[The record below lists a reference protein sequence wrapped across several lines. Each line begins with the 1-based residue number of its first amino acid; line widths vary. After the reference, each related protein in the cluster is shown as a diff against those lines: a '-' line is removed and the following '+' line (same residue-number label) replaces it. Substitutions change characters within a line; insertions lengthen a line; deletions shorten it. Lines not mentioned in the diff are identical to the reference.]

1 MAVTQ
6 IGLSKSQSW
15 GSQSNGLQVRLG
27 ETLQDVYLHW
37 HTIADFG
44 TGWNAKFGI
53 ALNWR
58 GVPRGVTGGDGG
70 YGKWQYGGNG
80 SDGLYYV
87 EIPEGECLH
96 RASPSGGT
104 DWCHSFDIAG
114 IFDAVFSDGLSFS
127 ARDYDEV
134 QFSLIINAIYSE
146 ACAAIE
152 GYPNS
157 PTSSADLWIGFIP
170 EFTLTS
176 ASVTLESLTIGY
188 SADGWER
195 RDDSYSARLTQGG
208 ASLGSATGK
217 TSGFGKISIP
227 LSTLKRTPKAGQ
239 QMSVDIEMNPSY
251 RGITGGWASITGSV
265 TVADATK
272 CNTPVISTAID
283 YDSGALVV
291 TVTDSGD
298 RGVPI
303 TGASVSLEGGGL
315 TSDRASASPGKA
327 VRMYPPFDTPVTVA
341 CTATG
346 DESMCQVDKDVQAI
360 PSNLM
365 FALTRLDDRSS
376 GSLAYNVERSKSV
389 TREMSE
395 VKLRGHE
402 RSSVAFGDGS
412 TVSRSLKG
420 TLSAEDSADLDFFD
434 SLADAGL
441 VIVRYPGGDRFVA
454 AIGSVSISPT
464 KSKADVSLTMTEV
477 EDGRIR

>member
-15 GSQSNGLQVRLG
+15 GSQSNGLQVRPG

-87 EIPEGECLH
+87 EVPEGECLH

-104 DWCHSFDIAG
+104 DWCHSFDLAG
-114 IFDAVFSDGLSFS
+114 ILDAVFPDGLSFS

-134 QFSLIINAIYSE
+134 QFSLTINAIYSE

-157 PTSSADLWIGFIP
+157 PSSFADLYIGFVP
-170 EFTLTS
+170 TFVLES
-176 ASVTLESLTIGY
+176 ASVTLENLVIDYG
-188 SADGWER
+188 ADGWER

-208 ASLGSATGK
+208 KPLGSAAGRV
-217 TSGFGKISIP
+217 SGVGRIVIP
-227 LSTLKRTPKAGQ
+227 LSSLARTPKPSQ
-239 QMSVDIEMNPSY
+239 TLSVDIEMNPSY
-251 RGITGGWASITGSV
+251 RGISGGWASIAGSV
-265 TVADATK
+265 SVDDATK
-272 CNTPVISTAID
+272 CNTPTIAASVSE
-283 YDSGALVV
+283 GALVV

-303 TGASVSLEGGGL
+303 TGLSVALEGGGL
-315 TSDRASASPGKA
+315 SCDRASASLGKA
-327 VRMYPPFDTPVTVA
+327 VYMYPPFDIQLTVS

-346 DESMCQVDKDVQAI
+346 DESMCQTEQTVQEI

-365 FALTRLDDRSS
+365 FALTRIDDGSS

-420 TLSAEDSADLDFFD
+420 TLSAEDHDDADFFD

-464 KSKADVSLTMTEV
+464 KSKTDVSLTMTEV